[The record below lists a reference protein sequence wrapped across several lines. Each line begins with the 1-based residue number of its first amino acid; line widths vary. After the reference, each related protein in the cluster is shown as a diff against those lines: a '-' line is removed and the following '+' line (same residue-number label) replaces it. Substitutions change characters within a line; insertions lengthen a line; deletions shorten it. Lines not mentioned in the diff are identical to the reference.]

1 MKRKSKP
8 KAEPALEKRN
18 IDDLRPHESQAAYFE
33 DLSDPEL
40 ERLADSIQRN
50 GLETPIQ
57 ITPDDRII
65 KGHQRLRACK
75 LLGWTEVDVWVRYD
89 LQDDEKQIEYELISD
104 NLDRRQL
111 GPIEIARCYRRL
123 KKLERRKSGGRRK
136 HAGEGDLRDLLAK
149 RFEMSGRNL
158 DMLEE
163 ALDTPEVV
171 QWAVAK
177 KYLPVTLARR
187 IARLPADEQKALAGD
202 IAEWKESEGIDDMR
216 LRHAIKRLARQYLS
230 TAAEESP
237 APRSK
242 PGMATIADAMV
253 KTLPRVES
261 LLTRKPER
269 RSLYDLAKFKQAH
282 ETLGRVIEKLESP
295 EEG

>member
-18 IDDLRPHESQAAYFE
+18 IDDLRPHERQADLFD

-57 ITPDDRII
+57 ITPDDTII

-75 LLGWTEVDVWVRYD
+75 LLGWTEVDVCVRYD
-89 LQDDEKQIEYELISD
+89 LEDNEEQIEYELISD
-104 NLDRRQL
+104 NLDRRHM

-123 KKLERRKSGGRRK
+123 KEIERRKSGGKRK
-136 HAGEGDLRDLLAK
+136 HAGKGDLRDLLAK
-149 RFEMSGRNL
+149 KFDMSGRNL

-187 IARLPADEQKALAGD
+187 IARLPADQQQALADD
-202 IAEWKESEGIDDMR
+202 IAEWKETR
-216 LRHAIKRLARQYLS
+216 RHGRN
-230 TAAEESP
+230 AA
-237 APRSK
+237 AVR
-242 PGMATIADAMV
+242 D
-253 KTLPRVES
+253 
-261 LLTRKPER
+261 
-269 RSLYDLAKFKQAH
+269 
-282 ETLGRVIEKLESP
+282 
-295 EEG
+295 